1 MVSSIGKFPPAASV
15 AVPPFPLLHAPS
27 KITASSSVVARSQA
41 LVFFN
46 LIEFPASF
54 HAGVVSNACTLTPP
68 VGVYNGVRHEFLRLN
83 LQAPPKYTDDMSKTH
98 EHHGHEAAKAET
110 RADAIKRLSYIEGH
124 LAGVKKMVDE
134 ERYCVDILRQTFAV
148 RRAIQKL
155 ESQLIDG
162 HLRTCVVEGV
172 KEGREEQILSELVE
186 LYEIADR

>member
-1 MVSSIGKFPPAASV
+1 M
-15 AVPPFPLLHAPS
+15 
-27 KITASSSVVARSQA
+27 
-41 LVFFN
+41 N
-46 LIEFPASF
+46 
-54 HAGVVSNACTLTPP
+54 
-68 VGVYNGVRHEFLRLN
+68 
-83 LQAPPKYTDDMSKTH
+83 KTH
-98 EHHGHEAAKAET
+98 EHHNHDAARAET

-134 ERYCVDILRQTFAV
+134 DRYCVDILRQTFAV

-155 ESQLIDG
+155 ESQLIGG